1 MHFGTFRKSDEV
13 ALAWR
18 RNVALDKA
26 LNVQDACA
34 EGMDAMGYKR
44 VSEEGELR
52 DKNFEIVKQREE
64 VAVLKK

>member
-26 LNVQDACA
+26 LKVQDACA
-34 EGMDAMGYKR
+34 ESMEAMGYNR
-44 VSEEGELR
+44 VNEEEELR
-52 DKNFEIVKQREE
+52 DKNFEIVKRRAG
-64 VAVLKK
+64 VPVLNS